1 MKQDTDAAASP
12 SEDNLSAPSLAL
24 LVVFILG
31 ISLITSVRAPK
42 AAPIKKNVL
51 LNTEHSK

>member
-31 ISLITSVRAPK
+31 ISLVTSVRAPK